1 MIKLR
6 KFKILFLA
14 LNAVCVLGIFHANAM
29 EKTSTEQNKANDVN
43 DNLVIDQ
50 DLKYYLDYLGGR
62 GIDPQYKIKLN
73 DQGFLKNH
81 DKPMKML
88 YLTLNGNEMFYK
100 VLGNADPFFYN
111 MDRSKRYYSP
121 PAADNKYEVERHN
134 GDLFYCYNNEKSYK
148 LIQEGNKIYYVN
160 VKTGERDFYSFI
172 GKKAYYPI
180 NNDNENDNVDV
191 LDNLPIPKEF

>member
-14 LNAVCVLGIFHANAM
+14 LNAICVLGIFHANAM
-29 EKTSTEQNKANDVN
+29 EKTSTEQNKINDVN
-43 DNLVIDQ
+43 DNLIMDQ
-50 DLKYYLDYLGGR
+50 DLKYDFGNQVV
-62 GIDPQYKIKLN
+62 DPQYKIKLN
-73 DQGFLKNH
+73 DQGFLKNY
-81 DKPMKML
+81 DKPTKML

-111 MDRSKRYYSP
+111 MDRSKRYYSL
-121 PAADNKYEVERHN
+121 PAVDNKYEIKRHN
-134 GDLFYCYNNEKSYK
+134 DDLFYYYNKEKAYK

-160 VKTGERDFYSFI
+160 VKTGERNFYSFV